1 MFIVLY
7 DKNFRALGRW
17 TTYPCSR
24 WSLTRKAVEFDELT
38 CSTRAMENSKNA
50 VYVGLHNDDGS
61 LNYLALC
68 GKPTTA
74 GGETKIKAVDLRQIF
89 SQKLKIELSRFKQ
102 SYNQTVSELFRYLM
116 SLPGTIDEI
125 GIQYQIDTTDID
137 EAALTWKENSIVTE
151 DGIANVWTILQG
163 CCSWYNCYVETKVD
177 LTIPSITFKVRVI
190 IDLVSFKLS
199 DFNQVNIVNDTT
211 VTNRVITQRTDGTSK
226 AVWTL
231 LSDDTVV
238 NLDTAKA
245 SYPSLIIYPARTETI
260 EDDNDAEAIK
270 KGLEILYR
278 NRFQSKVTVDCN
290 CAMGKVLLNL
300 DLNAFADIYGYNA
313 ADNSTFKRLPVMAIA
328 KSDNGSTKVS
338 FGRLS
343 EFWY

>member
-1 MFIVLY
+1 MFVVLY
-7 DKNFRALGRW
+7 DKKFKALGRW
-17 TTYPCSR
+17 TTYPCSK

-116 SLPGTIDEI
+116 SLPGTLDELGID
-125 GIQYQIDTTDID
+125 YQIDTTDLA
-137 EAALTWKENSIVTE
+137 EAGLSWKSNSIVTE
-151 DGIANVWTILQG
+151 DGIANVWKVLQG
-163 CCSWYNCYVETKVD
+163 CCSWYNCYIESKVD
-177 LTIPSITFKVRVI
+177 LTVPSITFKVRVI
-190 IDLVSFKLS
+190 TELVSFKLS
-199 DFNQVNIVNDTT
+199 DFNQVNVVNDST
-211 VTNRVITQRTDGTSK
+211 VTNRVITQKPDGSSK
-226 AVWTL
+226 SVWAL

-238 NLDTAKA
+238 SLATAKA
-245 SYPSLIIYPARTETI
+245 SYPSQIIYPARVETV
-260 EDDNDAEAIK
+260 EDNDLIEVIK

-290 CAMGKVLLNL
+290 CAMGKVLTDL

-313 ADNSTFKRLPVMAIA
+313 ADNSTFKRLPVMSIS
-328 KSDNGSTKVS
+328 KGDSGSIKVS